1 MALAPGTKLGRYEIV
16 SQLGAGGMGEVYRGR
31 DTRLDRIVAVKIL
44 PAHLSEQPE
53 ALERFEREARAISS
67 LNHPNICHL
76 YDVGQQDGIHYLV
89 MEYLEGETL
98 ASRLLKGP
106 MPLEHVLRYGAEI
119 AEGLDKAHRSGLV
132 HRDLKP
138 GNIMLTKSGAKLMDF
153 GLAKTNPVPRPPSSG
168 MTATFASAGASH
180 PLTAEGTVIGTFQ
193 YMSPE
198 QVEGKEVDTRSDIF
212 SFGAVLYE
220 MAAGKCAFEGKSQ
233 ISIASAILE
242 KEPTPITATQPLT
255 PPALEHVVQT
265 CLTKDPESRWQSA
278 ADIVRELRWTGTSGS
293 NAGLAHLTT
302 RRHKIAERAIW
313 ITISAALACAMVWS
327 ILQRPHPRLVRA
339 YLPPPQD
346 TSYDFEGQ
354 SSGPPALSP
363 DGTRVAFTAHAPKKR
378 NLIWIRS
385 LDSVAAQELQG
396 TEGASFPF
404 WSADGLFIGFFTDS
418 SLKKISATGG
428 PATRLAGAGSARGGS
443 WSQDNVILYAPA
455 YRDTIWKI
463 SANGGTPARVTS
475 LDLSKHTTHRWPV
488 FLPDG
493 THFLYFATHHSGG
506 IREQNGTYW
515 ASLDGGS
522 SKFLLATDSAAQY
535 ASGYLLYH
543 QQTALMAQKFDAVHG
558 TLSGDPVPVASNVQY
573 DGGMLRTTFTVST
586 GGVLLYEPGATTD
599 SGGGTDLVWL
609 DRTGKILGGVGE
621 RAEYEGMRLS
631 PDGKRLA
638 VAVSVAS
645 PNPDI
650 WVLDL
655 VRGSKARLTFDPAS
669 HHLPSWSP
677 DGQRVA
683 FISQTG
689 SSYVSSLHARLAN
702 GGGQDELLLASED
715 AATALLWPQWSPDGR
730 YLVYQKESGPT
741 GASVWAVPTSGDH
754 KTFSIIKPES
764 PQATIV
770 NDRLSPDGRWLAY
783 SATDSGRQEL
793 YVTAFP
799 SGKGRWQLSQE
810 GAGSPP
816 VWRADGK
823 ELYYLGSDGILHAA
837 VVNTKGNEFEVE
849 NSRAL
854 FAIRF
859 ASISCPFDVSPDGQR
874 FLFAVPPEIPSSP
887 MVLVLNWDMELKR

>member
-16 SQLGAGGMGEVYRGR
+16 SQLGVGGMGEVYRGR

-67 LNHPNICHL
+67 LNHANICHL

-89 MEYLEGETL
+89 MEYLERETL

-119 AEGLDKAHRSGLV
+119 AEGLDKAHRSGIV

-220 MAAGKCAFEGKSQ
+220 MATGKCAFEGKSQ

-242 KEPTPITATQPLT
+242 KEPTPITAAQPLT

-293 NAGLAHLTT
+293 SAGLAHLTT
-302 RRHKIAERAIW
+302 QRHKIAERAIW
-313 ITISAALACAMVWS
+313 ITIIAALVCAMVWS

-339 YLPPPQD
+339 YLPPPQE

-428 PATRLAGAGSARGGS
+428 PATRLAGASSARGGS

-522 SKFLLATDSAAQY
+522 SKLLLATDSAAQY

-609 DRTGKILGGVGE
+609 DRTGKGGVGE

-638 VAVSVAS
+638 VSVAVAS

-650 WVLDL
+650 WVLDP

-702 GGGQDELLLASED
+702 GSGQDELLLASED

-730 YLVYQKESGPT
+730 YLVYQKESGST

-754 KTFSIIKPES
+754 KTLSIIKPES

-770 NDRLSPDGRWLAY
+770 NDRL
-783 SATDSGRQEL
+783 
-793 YVTAFP
+793 
-799 SGKGRWQLSQE
+799 
-810 GAGSPP
+810 
-816 VWRADGK
+816 
-823 ELYYLGSDGILHAA
+823 
-837 VVNTKGNEFEVE
+837 
-849 NSRAL
+849 
-854 FAIRF
+854 
-859 ASISCPFDVSPDGQR
+859 SPDGQR

>member
-16 SQLGAGGMGEVYRGR
+16 SQLGVGGMGEVYRGR

-67 LNHPNICHL
+67 LNHANICHL

-89 MEYLEGETL
+89 MEYLERETL

-119 AEGLDKAHRSGLV
+119 AEGLDKAHRSGIV

-220 MAAGKCAFEGKSQ
+220 MATGKCAFEGKSQ

-242 KEPTPITATQPLT
+242 KEPTPITAAQPLT

-293 NAGLAHLTT
+293 SAGLAHLTT
-302 RRHKIAERAIW
+302 QRHKIAERAIW
-313 ITISAALACAMVWS
+313 ITIIAALACAMVWS

-339 YLPPPQD
+339 YLPPPQE

-428 PATRLAGAGSARGGS
+428 PATRLAGASSARGGS

-522 SKFLLATDSAAQY
+522 SKLLLATDSAAQY

-609 DRTGKILGGVGE
+609 DRTGKGGVGE

-638 VAVSVAS
+638 VSVAVAS

-650 WVLDL
+650 WVLDP

-702 GGGQDELLLASED
+702 GSGQDELLLASED

-730 YLVYQKESGPT
+730 YLVYQKESGST

-754 KTFSIIKPES
+754 KTLSIIKPES

-770 NDRLSPDGRWLAY
+770 NDRL
-783 SATDSGRQEL
+783 
-793 YVTAFP
+793 
-799 SGKGRWQLSQE
+799 
-810 GAGSPP
+810 
-816 VWRADGK
+816 
-823 ELYYLGSDGILHAA
+823 
-837 VVNTKGNEFEVE
+837 
-849 NSRAL
+849 
-854 FAIRF
+854 
-859 ASISCPFDVSPDGQR
+859 SPDGQR